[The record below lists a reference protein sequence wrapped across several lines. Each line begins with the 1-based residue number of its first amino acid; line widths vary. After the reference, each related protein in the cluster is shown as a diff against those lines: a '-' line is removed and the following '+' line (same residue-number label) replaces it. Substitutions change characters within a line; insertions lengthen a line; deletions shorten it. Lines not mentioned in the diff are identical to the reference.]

1 MKEGGLD
8 HVLFGRN
15 EQGNQHFHQ
24 WIDKILDSDT
34 DEDIN
39 RLFEEPHNKIWS
51 QENIII
57 NNLGIEYI
65 EIQLISNLWLF

>member
-1 MKEGGLD
+1 MGSSAQPALKEGGLD

-39 RLFEEPHNKIWS
+39 RLFEESHNKI
-51 QENIII
+51 
-57 NNLGIEYI
+57 
-65 EIQLISNLWLF
+65 